1 MFSRRWTRR
10 LLLVTAVGLFAVA
23 GPLGCKS
30 MESKPAASKSCG
42 DPTCDT
48 KH

>member
-1 MFSRRWTRR
+1 MFLRRWTRR
-10 LLLVTAVGLFAVA
+10 LLLAAAFGLFAGGHA
-23 GPLGCKS
+23 GCKS
-30 MESKPAASKSCG
+30 MEPKPAASKSCG

>member
-1 MFSRRWTRR
+1 MLSRKWTGR
-10 LLLVTAVGLFAVA
+10 LLLAAAFSFFAVSL
-23 GPLGCKS
+23 PSGCKS
-30 MESKPAASKSCG
+30 LESKPASKSCG

>member
-1 MFSRRWTRR
+1 MFLRRWARR
-10 LLLVTAVGLFAVA
+10 LLLVAAVGPFAVS
-23 GPLGCKS
+23 GLLGCKS
-30 MESKPAASKSCG
+30 MEPKPAASKSCG